1 MANGAMRVL
10 EQGNLLGGADLVPVE
25 REGRRKKRSR
35 PLHVGAKSRLGFAAA
50 LALVVTRGREKAK
63 ERGETWLSR
72 CPRCGHIGPTE
83 QDFGIRLMKG
93 GPRPQSWCR
102 TCRGVNLP
110 PLKALGSASN
120 RERKAAQPKAAPSK
134 ASQPKAAR
142 HKARAKPEERA
153 PREEA
158 SSAPRSGWLFPPET
172 LSGK

>member
-25 REGRRKKRSR
+25 PGGRRKKRSR
-35 PLHVGAKSRLGFAAA
+35 PIHVGAKSRLGFAAA
-50 LALVVTRGREKAK
+50 LALVVKRGRETAK
-63 ERGETWLSR
+63 ERGETFLSR

-102 TCRGVNLP
+102 SCRGVSLP
-110 PLKALGSASN
+110 PLKALGTSSS
-120 RERKAAQPKAAPSK
+120 RERKAAQPKSSK
-134 ASQPKAAR
+134 LPQAPKARSRRQERPAPEQAP
-142 HKARAKPEERA
+142 KAPE
-153 PREEA
+153 
-158 SSAPRSGWLFPPET
+158 SGWLFPPET